1 MKYKEFL
8 QRRLLRI
15 KQAKSHFPDKRIV
28 LKFFV
33 FQYQEKDEEVTGM
46 KNIQIKSFELANF
59 GKNSGE
65 KNVKVEPLFNSDQSP
80 PEVDQ
85 PGLI

>member
-1 MKYKEFL
+1 MKKN
-8 QRRLLRI
+8 
-15 KQAKSHFPDKRIV
+15 
-28 LKFFV
+28 
-33 FQYQEKDEEVTGM
+33 TGM

-80 PEVDQ
+80 PEVD
-85 PGLI
+85 

>member
-1 MKYKEFL
+1 MKSKKFL
-8 QRRLLRI
+8 QRRLLQI
-15 KQAKSHFPDKRIV
+15 KQAKSHFQIPDTILTMII
-28 LKFFV
+28 LKFSV

-80 PEVDQ
+80 
-85 PGLI
+85 

>member
-1 MKYKEFL
+1 M
-8 QRRLLRI
+8 
-15 KQAKSHFPDKRIV
+15 
-28 LKFFV
+28 

-65 KNVKVEPLFNSDQSP
+65 KNVKVEPLFNTDQSP
-80 PEVDQ
+80 REKSKPSGKRMFSTLNKYSNQQQARTGSNQHEIYFQ
-85 PGLI
+85 KY